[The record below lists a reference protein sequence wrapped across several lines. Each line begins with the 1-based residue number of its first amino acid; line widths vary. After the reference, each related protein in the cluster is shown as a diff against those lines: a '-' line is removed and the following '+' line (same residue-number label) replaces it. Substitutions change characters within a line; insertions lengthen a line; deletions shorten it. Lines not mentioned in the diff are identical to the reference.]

1 MLSID
6 KKFDKTPTLFTQA
19 SRNSKECL
27 STGKNNLPTYTHTHK
42 PTGNTRLNGE
52 RLNVFP
58 LRLGTRQGCML

>member
-27 STGKNNLPTYTHTHK
+27 STGKNNLHTHTHK

-58 LRLGTRQGCML
+58 LRSGTRQGRML